1 MRLNYDFSSAL
12 DDFNNGVVL
21 TNRTLKPN
29 EIFEVRIDRMV
40 DKWAGS
46 IEIGLTLHSPE
57 SLEFPSTMTNIRSG
71 TWMMTGNGV
80 MYNGTT
86 VMDDYGQNLDRLKV
100 SGKVKI
106 SNDQEMLQSELKSH
120 PKKRGRKKNIIHNQV
135 LLQRETIVATQLPG
149 LNI

>member
-1 MRLNYDFSSAL
+1 
-12 DDFNNGVVL
+12 
-21 TNRTLKPN
+21 
-29 EIFEVRIDRMV
+29 MV

-100 SGKVKI
+100 SKTT
-106 SNDQEMLQSELKSH
+106 
-120 PKKRGRKKNIIHNQV
+120 KKLMIKNIKNVFGIKRSLLPSV
-135 LLQRETIVATQLPG
+135 LM
-149 LNI
+149 